1 MVSLQNISA
10 PSIQPLAF
18 TSLVFSY
25 MIDISIFDMV
35 TNKAQIAGIGLI
47 ILVSAVQIAEAFCCR
62 VKATHEKAE

>member
-25 MIDISIFDMV
+25 LIDITIFDMV
-35 TNKAQIAGIGLI
+35 TNIAQIAGIAI
-47 ILVSAVQIAEAFCCR
+47 IIVVSAVQIAEAFCSR
-62 VKATHEKAE
+62 VKPTHIKAE